1 MDDEEFDLMLFW
13 FLKLRKIRSQNV
25 EKERRIW
32 IRKIF
37 EKRLFFCTVFLQLSD
52 RQGYFLTFSTND
64 FYWLN
69 KGGGLLIL
77 FSWLSFSQSLL
88 IFFFFCYILEL
99 YVDFFHFFKKNAE
112 EKHLAHEMSR
122 IVAVIAVVL
131 FCFSFC

>member
-1 MDDEEFDLMLFW
+1 MLFW

-77 FSWLSFSQSLL
+77 FS
-88 IFFFFCYILEL
+88 
-99 YVDFFHFFKKNAE
+99 
-112 EKHLAHEMSR
+112 
-122 IVAVIAVVL
+122 
-131 FCFSFC
+131 